1 MEAQGSNVRSSG
13 VDPIERREARWREQ
27 VVVKAAGLSYPKH
40 VSEEVDL
47 LARALGAA
55 TEVYL
60 FLDYGGTLAPGVPGE
75 LLHPEPGVLAKLEQL
90 GNEEAF
96 SVFVLSGRT
105 VSELDRVLGVEN
117 IGLIGQRGFEI
128 RREYEETEY
137 PVDPESLGGLIHH
150 LELDVHGRLERFRGV
165 SIENRG
171 FALALHLNHKDATLD
186 REASREFLRSV
197 RDLDTHHQLEV
208 LYGDRTVEARLAGWH
223 KGDAVSHILRAADME
238 EALAIYIGDDVT
250 DEAAF
255 EAVRDWAEIDDLEE
269 PWFLPG
275 DQDEEEP
282 PRALTILVAE
292 RPRPTMASLF
302 VRGPHEVYEFLSS
315 LAAVASAIL

>member
-1 MEAQGSNVRSSG
+1 
-13 VDPIERREARWREQ
+13 
-27 VVVKAAGLSYPKH
+27 VVVKASGLSYPKH

-55 TEVYL
+55 AEVFL

-75 LLHPEPGVLAKLEQL
+75 MLHPEPGVLTKLEQL
-90 GNEEAF
+90 GNEETF

-105 VSELDRVLGVEN
+105 VGELDTILGVEN

-128 RREYEETEY
+128 RRKYSETEY

-150 LELDVHGRLERFRGV
+150 LELDAHGRLDQFRGV

-171 FALALHLNHKDATLD
+171 FALALHLNHSDATLN
-186 REASREFLRSV
+186 REASREFLRLV
-197 RDLDTHHQLEV
+197 RDLDAHQQLEV
-208 LYGDRTVEARLAGWH
+208 LYGNGIVEARLAGWH
-223 KGDAVSHILRAADME
+223 KGDAVNHILRSADVE
-238 EALAIYIGDDVT
+238 DSLAIYIGDDVT
-250 DEAAF
+250 DEEAF
-255 EAVRDWAEIDDLEE
+255 EAVRGWAEIDELEE
-269 PWFLPG
+269 PWFMLG
-275 DQDEEEP
+275 DDEDEEP
-282 PRALTILVAE
+282 PHALTILVAE

-315 LAAVASAIL
+315 LAAIASALL